1 MDARLIEDDMR
12 ELGETVLDVLNAV
25 AADQGP
31 ATRLVGFP
39 KGKLANPT
47 GLLHDAICNTKSLE
61 HLHRAAGDAVGL
73 ADQEAA
79 RFLLDDAGCDIG
91 EGSKLGGESQT
102 GGTAADDLD
111 VDLRG
116 KSVRGS
122 CLLVPEVCFEDMRIA
137 GPEPVEMELHRTLV
151 AGACGGAVWRTPTD
165 GSIRADLKSFRL
177 PGWRN
182 SI

>member
-1 MDARLIEDDMR
+1 MHGIEVEIVDARLIEDDMW
-12 ELGETVLDVLNAV
+12 ELGESVLDVLNAV

-39 KGKLANPT
+39 KVKLANPA
-47 GLLHDAICNTKSLE
+47 GLLHDAIGKTKSLE

-73 ADQEAA
+73 TDLKSA

-111 VDLRG
+111 VDLLG
-116 KSVRGS
+116 KSVRGAGP
-122 CLLVPEVCFEDMRIA
+122 LVAEVGFEDMRIS
-137 GPEPVEMELHRTLV
+137 GPEPVEVELHRASV
-151 AGACGGAVWRTPTD
+151 PVPAA
-165 GSIRADLKSFRL
+165 K
-177 PGWRN
+177 
-182 SI
+182 